1 MLHLPIPCAFAAY
14 TTVVTPQK
22 LCQTAYQVSCAKL
35 TNEETVSEMLT
46 NEKYHLQAQNFAL
59 TARIADQA
67 IVRVT
72 PTRLSGRPT
81 SAWSCS
87 TRR

>member
-35 TNEETVSEMLT
+35 TNEETVSEML
-46 NEKYHLQAQNFAL
+46 KKNFL
-59 TARIADQA
+59 PFSKWWLRSLNRTA
-67 IVRVT
+67 
-72 PTRLSGRPT
+72 P
-81 SAWSCS
+81 
-87 TRR
+87 